1 MMLDEASPSLLITQC
16 RKLVPLA
23 ESMDSWKQGPHSHI
37 IVMCGSDTLSE
48 IGRFRK
54 LRLGTPNLDP
64 KQTRRFK
71 EIFQDGIRRIRKPL
85 KASRVITSIRSA
97 GRLAPVAMHAVSEQ
111 FKRFWATGVMDDEL
125 PNVKP
130 ANRVNPTFS
139 FSTISGD
146 EFSLPAFHLAEILA
160 SSGLEI
166 DETPSAVFEIMQT
179 ACQQFS
185 TWCKAVVHRAR
196 TASASPVSFVVR
208 MYARE
213 ALAFCRALYS
223 VNSPSKFVMHS
234 PLFSTPWKG
243 AVVQLDNTSYR

>member
-1 MMLDEASPSLLITQC
+1 MSDES
-16 RKLVPLA
+16 RKLDVTCCNIEIAVLARNTLLFTPLA
-23 ESMDSWKQGPHSHI
+23 TTAVKTDRQVYGTSFRLRRAWIQWKQGPHSHI

-48 IGRFRK
+48 IGRFWK
-54 LRLGTPNLDP
+54 LWLGTPNLDP

-111 FKRFWATGVMDDEL
+111 FKRFWATGVTDDEL

-160 SSGLEI
+160 SSGLKL
-166 DETPSAVFEIMQT
+166 TRRHLQSSKSCRLHASSLVPGAKPSYIVPGLQVLPQ
-179 ACQQFS
+179 CHS
-185 TWCKAVVHRAR
+185 WCECTLEKHLR
-196 TASASPVSFVVR
+196 
-208 MYARE
+208 
-213 ALAFCRALYS
+213 S
-223 VNSPSKFVMHS
+223 VGPFI
-234 PLFSTPWKG
+234 L
-243 AVVQLDNTSYR
+243 